1 MAALP
6 DMAGGPFCPEAG
18 LWNTAWCLVATTGAL
33 LRDCTAFATEQMMP
47 QAAHAALESIGDMFL
62 LLPPISA
69 SRGRI
74 EVAGTM
80 LWKAVSESFSRA
92 APALSKRIAS
102 EVEVQRAAFINRF
115 PQYAHLLPAG
125 ELVNLVGTVAWLA
138 ISLVLVWRLVKGF
151 WGQRRQAPEVL
162 FFPDRSGRHV
172 ARLCS
177 EIRAARRRIWLAMYM
192 ITDDD
197 LCEVLLHAHQRG
209 VDVRVIVDDEYA
221 ETYGAQA
228 RLLNGGVPLAT
239 DKSWARMHHKFMVL
253 DRKVFSGSFNWT
265 RQASRANCENL
276 CLLVDPAIVQAY
288 ASEFARLWE
297 EFNGAGRARYECAA
311 ATAPVPGSSGRR
323 RDRTPPPRRGAMNA
337 HTRTPGELRVP
348 PGFGGS

>member
-1 MAALP
+1 MAW
-6 DMAGGPFCPEAG
+6 F
-18 LWNTAWCLVATTGAL
+18 LVATTGAL
-33 LRDCTAFATEQMMP
+33 ARDCAVFASELTMP
-47 QAAHAALESIGDMFL
+47 PAARATLESLWGM
-62 LLPPISA
+62 LPITA
-69 SRGRI
+69 ARGWI
-74 EVAGTM
+74 DVAGARF
-80 LWKAVSESFSRA
+80 WKATSEAFSRVAPSVTRRA
-92 APALSKRIAS
+92 AAELEAK
-102 EVEVQRAAFINRF
+102 RAAFIDRF
-115 PQYAHLLPAG
+115 PQHAGLLPAG

-138 ISLVLVWRLVKGF
+138 VSLMLIWRLAKAC
-151 WGQRRQAPEVL
+151 WGRRQQAPEVL

-192 ITDDD
+192 LTDDD
-197 LCEVLLHAHQRG
+197 LCEVLLQAYQRG

-276 CLLVDPAIVQAY
+276 CVLVDPAIVQAF

-297 EFNGAGRARYECAA
+297 EFYGAGRARYDCTAT
-311 ATAPVPGSSGRR
+311 TAPQGSSGRR
-323 RDRTPPPRRGAMNA
+323 RDRTPPPRRGARDAQVAPSGNLRRFGWVA
-337 HTRTPGELRVP
+337 PGC
-348 PGFGGS
+348 GGG